1 MDVATNWTG
10 LEASGSA
17 ECFNFSLM
25 STLTKPNWHEQP
37 RKIKWTAK
45 KRYWS
50 TRASGLGGVAGG
62 SWWLIQILNTWIR
75 LYLAFKLFKLTNAHT
90 HSSQSYKTGC
100 QGVCHAHMSLFF
112 FFFPCYFLLSLSCEL
127 VHEEINWVGFVKE
140 IIRKGIKLVIIYFD
154 IWELESSTWWIRYI
168 FLLKPKCIS
177 DSKNFFKRK
186 MNNIIK

>member
-112 FFFPCYFLLSLSCEL
+112 FFPLLFPAFPFMRVGTRRNKLS
-127 VHEEINWVGFVKE
+127 GFRKGNNKE
-140 IIRKGIKLVIIYFD
+140 RNKIGNYLFWHLRIRK
-154 IWELESSTWWIRYI
+154 
-168 FLLKPKCIS
+168 
-177 DSKNFFKRK
+177 
-186 MNNIIK
+186 